1 MCYVGSV
8 QSDIIEHTRRH
19 PVSRHILRDVHANEH
34 FNSPS
39 SRHNSAES
47 SGTAKTA
54 KNAEKWRYWSMRHDA
69 FFLAARAADLSSL
82 RAYPLSP
89 SPTSLSSTTSST
101 RYPPPSG
108 VSLARVQADGS
119 SILRSHCYSKYP
131 APFGRARARASKRER
146 ESESTARCVT
156 MPGHSWHCYRYCYY
170 YRYCCRLRP
179 SGEWESR
186 GPMSQLLRR
195 VLH

>member
-1 MCYVGSV
+1 MVSWIPRKEESRPRARKNGDTTRLSR
-8 QSDIIEHTRRH
+8 HTRR
-19 PVSRHILRDVHANEH
+19 PTDFS
-34 FNSPS
+34 
-39 SRHNSAES
+39 
-47 SGTAKTA
+47 T
-54 KNAEKWRYWSMRHDA
+54 
-69 FFLAARAADLSSL
+69 L
-82 RAYPLSP
+82 RANPLSLPLPFLCSPLPNTP
-89 SPTSLSSTTSST
+89 SPPWLSLWHGHKQMG
-101 RYPPPSG
+101 P
-108 VSLARVQADGS
+108 

-131 APFGRARARASKRER
+131 APLRPRERARY
-146 ESESTARCVT
+146 VT

>member
-1 MCYVGSV
+1 MSSNTLAVIRFH
-8 QSDIIEHTRRH
+8 DISFEMYI
-19 PVSRHILRDVHANEH
+19 HANGH

-47 SGTAKTA
+47 SETAKTA

-69 FFLAARAADLSSL
+69 FFLAARAADLSFL

-89 SPTSLSSTTSST
+89 SPSSLSSTTSST

-146 ESESTARCVT
+146 ERESESTARCVT

>member
-1 MCYVGSV
+1 MYKVISSNTLAV
-8 QSDIIEHTRRH
+8 IRFHDISFEMYTRTDISTVLPHDIKRKTRENREERRKMAILEHATRRVFFSPH
-19 PVSRHILRDVHANEH
+19 ARPIFRPSERILSLPLLLLFPPPPPPPGTLPPRVSLWHGYRQMGPP
-34 FNSPS
+34 FC
-39 SRHNSAES
+39 
-47 SGTAKTA
+47 
-54 KNAEKWRYWSMRHDA
+54 
-69 FFLAARAADLSSL
+69 ARIVT
-82 RAYPLSP
+82 P
-89 SPTSLSSTTSST
+89 ST
-101 RYPPPSG
+101 RPPS
-108 VSLARVQADGS
+108 D
-119 SILRSHCYSKYP
+119 
-131 APFGRARARASKRER
+131 ARASKRERER